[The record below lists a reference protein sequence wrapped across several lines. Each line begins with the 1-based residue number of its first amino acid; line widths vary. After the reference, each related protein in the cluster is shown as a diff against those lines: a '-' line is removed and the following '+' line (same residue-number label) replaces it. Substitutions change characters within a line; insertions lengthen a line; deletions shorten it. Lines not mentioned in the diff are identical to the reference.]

1 MRGEA
6 DFPTQLLLTQVHPR
20 LVHTKVRFMARSS
33 VPGTA
38 APQLEG

>member
-6 DFPTQLLLTQVHPR
+6 DFPTQLLLTQVHPQPVR
-20 LVHTKVRFMARSS
+20 TKVRFLARSL